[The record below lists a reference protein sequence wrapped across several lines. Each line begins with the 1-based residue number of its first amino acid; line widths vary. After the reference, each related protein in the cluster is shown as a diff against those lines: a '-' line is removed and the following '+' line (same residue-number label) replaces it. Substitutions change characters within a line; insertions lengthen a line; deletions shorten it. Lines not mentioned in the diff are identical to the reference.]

1 MISRPPEDNSP
12 SWMGYFKSAV
22 HTAANYLPSQ
32 AQDVLQQD
40 RAFATVHLPQSAINF
55 KNISALTL

>member
-1 MISRPPEDNSP
+1 MRYLNNAI
-12 SWMGYFKSAV
+12 

-32 AQDVLQQD
+32 AQDALQQD
-40 RAFATVHLPQSAINF
+40 RAFATVHLPPSAINF

>member
-1 MISRPPEDNSP
+1 
-12 SWMGYFKSAV
+12 MGYLNRAI
-22 HTAANYLPSQ
+22 HTAANYLPTQ

>member
-1 MISRPPEDNSP
+1 
-12 SWMGYFKSAV
+12 MGIFNRAMN
-22 HTAANYLPSQ
+22 TAANYLPSQ